1 LNLTGVAVVS
11 SSGLKASRTRAE
23 HAMELQRDK
32 KPNKESKKPKAPKKP
47 KKPKEPKA

>member
-1 LNLTGVAVVS
+1 MVAVVS
-11 SSGLKASRTRAE
+11 PPNHNASRTRAE

-47 KKPKEPKA
+47 KKPKEPREPKV